1 MMLGSSSRL
10 IRGALTRSLRSYSTA
25 SSSQGQGP
33 TTHYRITLRRST
45 IGLPE
50 RTSRIVEAL
59 GLHKRLQSVFHRQ
72 TPTTAGMIL
81 AVKELVHVE
90 NVRLLQPAGDES
102 ASPIWVNANGEVVD
116 AGRISRKA
124 PRGFKIVG
132 NLIDETRDQELRKT
146 NA

>member
-1 MMLGSSSRL
+1 M
-10 IRGALTRSLRSYSTA
+10 
-25 SSSQGQGP
+25 
-33 TTHYRITLRRST
+33 
-45 IGLPE
+45 
-50 RTSRIVEAL
+50 
-59 GLHKRLQSVFHRQ
+59 
-72 TPTTAGMIL
+72 
-81 AVKELVHVE
+81 E

>member
-1 MMLGSSSRL
+1 MLGSSSRL